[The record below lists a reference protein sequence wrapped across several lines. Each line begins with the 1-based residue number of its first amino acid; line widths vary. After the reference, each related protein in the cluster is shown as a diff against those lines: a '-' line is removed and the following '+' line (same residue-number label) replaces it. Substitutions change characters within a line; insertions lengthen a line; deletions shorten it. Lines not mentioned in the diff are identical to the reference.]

1 MFSILNSNSSSSRDS
16 LHSSIQCS
24 IESWHLRDIHFS
36 DKEVLEAL
44 SLLKSKKTDS
54 DGVSSDHL
62 KLASSAIAKPLAIFL
77 TSVVRHGCLSD
88 CVLIPIPKGS
98 KDPSCSLNYRAVAL
112 ASTVSKVLEH
122 LIFKKY
128 SSSFCTSSLC
138 SLVSNQATLQLYV
151 LVLLNVV
158 SRYIHRGSSV
168 LGCFLDA
175 SKAFDL
181 VDHGMLFDKLLTRGL
196 PVSIV
201 RFLSSW
207 YYAQQMCARCNSSV
221 SDSFHVSNG
230 VRQGGVLSPML
241 FAVYV
246 DSLLEM
252 LEASG
257 VGCYSGGCFVGAVC
271 YADDIVLLAPC
282 ASALRV
288 MLDICDAFAS
298 SHGLV
303 FNAAKTQLICFRQ
316 RYTNTFPP
324 EIIFNGSTLRFVEEV
339 SHLGH
344 ILAYNLDDRQ
354 DIIRAI
360 KELNRKANSVLCKF
374 SSLDPFVK

>member
-1 MFSILNSNSSSSRDS
+1 MSNSSSSRDS
-16 LHSSIQCS
+16 LHSSIQSS
-24 IESWHLRDIHFS
+24 IESWHLRDVHFS

-77 TSVVRHGCLSD
+77 TSVVRHGYIPQCLSD

-128 SSSFCTSSLC
+128 SSSFCTSSLQFGFKPVY
-138 SLVSNQATLQLYV
+138 STTLCTGV
-151 LVLLNVV
+151 VKNVF

-168 LGCFLDA
+168 LGCCLDA

-207 YYAQQMCARCNSSV
+207 YYAQQMCVRWNSSV

-271 YADDIVLLAPC
+271 YADDIVLLALC

-288 MLDICDAFAS
+288 MLDICDTFAS

-316 RYTNTFPP
+316 RYTNTFSP

-344 ILAYNLDDRQ
+344 ILAYNLDDKVKL
-354 DIIRAI
+354 I
-360 KELNRKANSVLCKF
+360 LFYVNSLHLTLLSNATC
-374 SSLDPFVK
+374 

>member
-1 MFSILNSNSSSSRDS
+1 MQDKFTSLFASKKKDDFWSQIRQLNRSRPSPASSVDNVSGDVNIANLFASKFANVLNSNSSFSRDS
-16 LHSSIQCS
+16 LHSSIQSS
-24 IESWHLRDIHFS
+24 IQSWHLRDVHFS

-54 DGVSSDHL
+54 DGVSSDPT
-62 KLASSAIAKPLAIFL
+62 IAKPLAIFL
-77 TSVVRHGCLSD
+77 TSVVRHGYLPQCLSD

-128 SSSFCTSSLC
+128 SSSFCTSSLQFGFKPGY
-138 SLVSNQATLQLYV
+138 STTLCTGV
-151 LVLLNVV
+151 VKNVV

-196 PVSIV
+196 PISIV

-207 YYAQQMCARCNSSV
+207 YYAQQMCVRWNSSV

-271 YADDIVLLAPC
+271 YADDIVLLALC

-288 MLDICDAFAS
+288 ICDTFAS

-303 FNAAKTQLICFRQ
+303 FNAANSANLLQT
-316 RYTNTFPP
+316 
-324 EIIFNGSTLRFVEEV
+324 TLCQHV
-339 SHLGH
+339 SSRD
-344 ILAYNLDDRQ
+344 N
-354 DIIRAI
+354 
-360 KELNRKANSVLCKF
+360 F
-374 SSLDPFVK
+374 